1 MDAVDAVEI
10 QICVDNQVKDGVC
23 MQSDEMRAMPELAF
37 HVICQRVEQALCGK
51 VLKRIT
57 YIDDEG
63 DACTLTKGSLAD
75 ALDQCRNGLLYLHV
89 VEEPQPSPQQSNGP
103 SEDVK
108 VVHSKLG
115 LEYVAFT
122 EGVQAWSDQEYVYKN
137 IPEDL
142 MASTLIRSEHIVPTN
157 TSFRVEVPAGAAIY
171 IFSEAHRDGGFPALG
186 WQKCDAKRFRWEQ
199 KSSGKSY
206 ALSLWKCHAGG
217 VPVTIPVNESL
228 VGGIAVKVT
237 TPYSQAEQALR
248 KLYGLV
254 GEGNMKKTWQKLGE
268 AGLALMAKHQDV
280 WKDDWIPLI
289 QPLHCLN
296 SGNFHEQ
303 ELPSFVQLALDLYQK
318 MDDGLKT
325 SIASSFKST
334 IDQLLEEQPLEI
346 HPNIICD
353 GCETD
358 PLIGKRYKCL
368 TCKDYDLCQV
378 CYANHDSVHPGHE
391 FEIRPGLL
399 CESRP
404 HLEISVTCDGC
415 GKRPLQAEDR
425 FKCSDCADYDLCG
438 QCFQGRSLIHPVHDS
453 WDYMGQRLCHP
464 SAPPAEPEAE
474 ACFEE
479 TMKSPGPTCEA
490 SLMETKASS
499 EPPEL
504 AKAMEMQSEVE
515 IPAPFALTDMEQ
527 EKTPALELPKDI
539 PEPKQAWL
547 EEEEMLPAVISEAE
561 LDPKV
566 AAAALAKLMSSTNAS
581 LREAAHRAFSE
592 AALEV
597 ALRTASSKPGSPS
610 QAQESGSDIS
620 DDWER
625 LDGVGSENTSENED
639 WQMDVAP
646 QGEQPHVP
654 FRVKVVFVSHLLSDT
669 KLMKP
674 CNNLMK
680 LSPWQGAEAFLL
692 EKLEIHHAAALHTTK
707 ALVKIVVV
715 NDGAEAWPEVCALK
729 LQEGPS
735 WGFLEMPLGPV
746 KPGETVELVM
756 DLAFNPGTCGE
767 TLTSAWAVVDENDT
781 PLGPPLLL
789 EVMRT

>member
-103 SEDVK
+103 SED
-108 VVHSKLG
+108 
-115 LEYVAFT
+115 E
-122 EGVQAWSDQEYVYKN
+122 N

-248 KLYGLV
+248 KLYGL
-254 GEGNMKKTWQKLGE
+254 
-268 AGLALMAKHQDV
+268 
-280 WKDDWIPLI
+280 
-289 QPLHCLN
+289 
-296 SGNFHEQ
+296 
-303 ELPSFVQLALDLYQK
+303 
-318 MDDGLKT
+318 
-325 SIASSFKST
+325 
-334 IDQLLEEQPLEI
+334 
-346 HPNIICD
+346 
-353 GCETD
+353 
-358 PLIGKRYKCL
+358 
-368 TCKDYDLCQV
+368 
-378 CYANHDSVHPGHE
+378 
-391 FEIRPGLL
+391 
-399 CESRP
+399 
-404 HLEISVTCDGC
+404 
-415 GKRPLQAEDR
+415 
-425 FKCSDCADYDLCG
+425 
-438 QCFQGRSLIHPVHDS
+438 
-453 WDYMGQRLCHP
+453 
-464 SAPPAEPEAE
+464 
-474 ACFEE
+474 E

-527 EKTPALELPKDI
+527 EKTPALELPKDM

-547 EEEEMLPAVISEAE
+547 EDTRPARVDYPTGRTIGPCFVEEEEMLPAVISEAE

-610 QAQESGSDIS
+610 QESGSDIS